1 MTQVAR
7 NPYQQEID
15 AASNLQ
21 STLQITTR
29 DHELAIEQYRIAQRD
44 ARSTNDAYSAE
55 ESEFCLDLS
64 YTDEY
69 KAAKNAEARKTIQ
82 DVALIKAR
90 QPGGPLADAWRAKLN
105 ADSDLFNA
113 QLAYE
118 QSEAKFKAVC
128 TAAMLQGSMLKAA
141 AIGW

>member
-1 MTQVAR
+1 MTQLR
-7 NPYQQEID
+7 NPYQQQID
-15 AASNLQ
+15 EASNMQ
-21 STLQITTR
+21 STLQQTTR
-29 DHELAIEQYRIAQRD
+29 DHELAIEAYRMGQRYQ
-44 ARSTNDAYSAE
+44 RTTNEAYALV
-55 ESEFCLDLS
+55 ESEFLLDLS

-69 KAAKNAEARKTIQ
+69 KAAKNAEARKMIQ

-90 QPGGPLADAWRAKLN
+90 QAGGPLVGAWRAKIN
-105 ADSDLFNA
+105 ADGDLFNA

-128 TAAMLQGSMLKAA
+128 MAAMLQGSMLKAA

>member
-1 MTQVAR
+1 MTQVR

-21 STLQITTR
+21 ATLHLTTT
-29 DHELAIEQYRIAQRD
+29 DHELAIEQYRIAQRE
-44 ARSTNDAYSAE
+44 AKLTADAYAAAE
-55 ESEFCLDLS
+55 AELCLDLS
-64 YTDEY
+64 FTDEY
-69 KAAKNAEARKTIQ
+69 KAQKNAEGRKMVQ

-90 QPGGPLADAWRAKLN
+90 QGGPLATAWRAKIN

-113 QLAYE
+113 QLAFE

>member
-1 MTQVAR
+1 MTQLR
-7 NPYQQEID
+7 NPYQQQID
-15 AASNLQ
+15 EASNLQ
-21 STLQITTR
+21 ATLQIATR
-29 DHELAIEQYRIAQRD
+29 DHEFAIEQFRMAQRD
-44 ARSTNDAYSAE
+44 ARNTSDAYSAVE
-55 ESEFCLDLS
+55 AEFCLDLS

-69 KAAKNAEARKTIQ
+69 KAAKNAETRKMIQ

-90 QPGGPLADAWRAKLN
+90 QGGPLATAWRAKIN

-113 QLAYE
+113 QLAFE

>member
-1 MTQVAR
+1 MTQLR
-7 NPYQQEID
+7 NPYQQQID
-15 AASNLQ
+15 EASNLQ
-21 STLQITTR
+21 STLQVTTR
-29 DHELAIEQYRIAQRD
+29 DHEMAIEQYRLAQRD
-44 ARSTNDAYSAE
+44 SRNTNDSYAAA

-69 KAAKNAEARKTIQ
+69 KAAKNAETRKMIQ

-90 QPGGPLADAWRAKLN
+90 QAGGPLVDAWRAKLN

-113 QLAYE
+113 QLAFE

-128 TAAMLQGSMLKAA
+128 TAAMLQGSLLKAA

>member
-1 MTQVAR
+1 MTQVR

-21 STLQITTR
+21 ATLHLTTN
-29 DHELAIEQYRIAQRD
+29 DHEMAIEAYRMAQRE
-44 ARSTNDAYSAE
+44 AKLTADAYAAAE
-55 ESEFCLDLS
+55 AELCLDLS
-64 YTDEY
+64 FTDEY
-69 KAAKNAEARKTIQ
+69 KSQKNAEGRKMVQ

-90 QPGGPLADAWRAKLN
+90 QPGGPLADAWRAKYL
-105 ADSDLFNA
+105 ADERLFNA
-113 QLAYE
+113 QLAFE

>member
-1 MTQVAR
+1 MTQVR

-21 STLQITTR
+21 ATLQIATR
-29 DHELAIEQYRIAQRD
+29 DHELAIEQYRIAQRE
-44 ARSTNDAYSAE
+44 AKLTADAYAAAE
-55 ESEFCLDLS
+55 AELCLDLS
-64 YTDEY
+64 FTDEY
-69 KAAKNAEARKTIQ
+69 KSQKNAEGRKMVQ

-90 QPGGPLADAWRAKLN
+90 QGGPLATAWRAKIN

-113 QLAYE
+113 QLAFE